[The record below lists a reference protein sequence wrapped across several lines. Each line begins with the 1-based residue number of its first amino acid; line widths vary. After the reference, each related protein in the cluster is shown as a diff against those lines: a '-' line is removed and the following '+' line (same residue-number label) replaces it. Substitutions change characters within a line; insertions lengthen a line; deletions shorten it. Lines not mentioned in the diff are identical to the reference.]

1 MPPTAQIF
9 TFLFLMLGPFKII
22 ANFSK
27 ITQNADRKLTL
38 RIAFM
43 AILFSS
49 IALLLAAFI
58 GEQILLNFG
67 IPVPIL
73 ALAGGLILFIVAL
86 QNIVRQYTPPESQE
100 QTPITPTMKLAMNPL
115 AFPTIVTPYGI
126 AAVIVFISISP
137 DVKSQIIIGAMVLGI
152 MLINLIFMIINKY
165 IFKFLAIVLP
175 ILGAILGVVQ
185 VALGLMI
192 IYNSINKLLGV
203 Q

>member
-58 GEQILLNFG
+58 GEQILLNL
-67 IPVPIL
+67 V
-73 ALAGGLILFIVAL
+73 
-86 QNIVRQYTPPESQE
+86 
-100 QTPITPTMKLAMNPL
+100 
-115 AFPTIVTPYGI
+115 FPYP
-126 AAVIVFISISP
+126 FWH
-137 DVKSQIIIGAMVLGI
+137 
-152 MLINLIFMIINKY
+152 
-165 IFKFLAIVLP
+165 
-175 ILGAILGVVQ
+175 
-185 VALGLMI
+185 
-192 IYNSINKLLGV
+192 
-203 Q
+203 